1 MNLNPNADT
10 HDTSTTHQFRQLP
23 QLPPSNNHH
32 DYQNPHNTSGGSS
45 FLLHNPAAAA
55 ASYFMDNNNNDGV
68 GGSSSFSPSTV
79 KAKIMAHP
87 HYHRLLASYINCQKI
102 KRENLV
108 DMRLEG
114 IDTSCFPPRFFGKF
128 GSEYLNIH
136 VLIVIMKV
144 GAPPEVVA
152 RLEEA
157 CASAATVGQMVSSSS
172 ESGSLGE
179 DPALDQFMEAYCE
192 MLTKYE
198 QEISKPFKEAMIFLQ
213 RIESQFK
220 ALTLSCSSDSAG
232 YGDGIDRNHV
242 SSEEEVDVNNNFI
255 DPQAEDRELKGQL
268 LRKYSGYLGSLK
280 QEFMKKRKKG
290 KLPKEA
296 RQQLLDWWSRH
307 YKWPYPSESQKLAL
321 AESTGLDQK
330 QINNWFINQRKRHWK
345 PSEDMQFVVMD
356 ASHQGH
362 YYMDKPELAP
372 ATFLSLSHSSHSAA
386 PSGWRIDGRKSPIA
400 FRIGRLLRSFGSVL
414 TSGRC
419 DFPSNL
425 YPSSFRASLDFCGH
439 VPGDILLSGELST
452 VSKAGSFFLANRSLS
467 TSNPTPESS
476 GGAFPSNLLSAKPV
490 VASDRSIGLGQDLV
504 IPVTNFHYEDKGFT
518 VLAGDVF
525 DVPIRKD
532 IIHRVVLWQLAKRQQ
547 LLVFEDFE
555 VPTHKTKNIVNY
567 VQQMEGSK
575 KFLLVDGTKT
585 EDGKQMLPEKLKL
598 ATQNLHYVNVLPAVG
613 LNVYSILQHDTL
625 VMTQA
630 AVNEI
635 VERMHTPIN
644 R

>member
-1 MNLNPNADT
+1 MEGGGANGTCSMMAFGEN
-10 HDTSTTHQFRQLP
+10 S
-23 QLPPSNNHH
+23 SNGGGI
-32 DYQNPHNTSGGSS
+32 GGSS

-68 GGSSSFSPSTV
+68 GGSSSSSPSTV

-87 HYHRLLASYINCQKI
+87 HYHRLLASYINCQ
-102 KRENLV
+102 
-108 DMRLEG
+108 
-114 IDTSCFPPRFFGKF
+114 
-128 GSEYLNIH
+128 
-136 VLIVIMKV
+136 KV

-362 YYMDKPELAP
+362 YYMDSVMGNPFP
-372 ATFLSLSHSSHSAA
+372 MD
-386 PSGWRIDGRKSPIA
+386 ISPT
-400 FRIGRLLRSFGSVL
+400 LL
-414 TSGRC
+414 
-419 DFPSNL
+419 
-425 YPSSFRASLDFCGH
+425 
-439 VPGDILLSGELST
+439 
-452 VSKAGSFFLANRSLS
+452 
-467 TSNPTPESS
+467 
-476 GGAFPSNLLSAKPV
+476 
-490 VASDRSIGLGQDLV
+490 
-504 IPVTNFHYEDKGFT
+504 
-518 VLAGDVF
+518 
-525 DVPIRKD
+525 
-532 IIHRVVLWQLAKRQQ
+532 
-547 LLVFEDFE
+547 
-555 VPTHKTKNIVNY
+555 
-567 VQQMEGSK
+567 
-575 KFLLVDGTKT
+575 
-585 EDGKQMLPEKLKL
+585 
-598 ATQNLHYVNVLPAVG
+598 
-613 LNVYSILQHDTL
+613 
-625 VMTQA
+625 
-630 AVNEI
+630 
-635 VERMHTPIN
+635 
-644 R
+644 